1 MQNIINAFQDH
12 VIYDVVKSETQSNIA
27 SSEFKKLF
35 QHQSKTVSIKL
46 PQNVNPLSWLTDSLP
61 ESDSII
67 GAILITD
74 DFPEDDSIVYEE
86 AGILNGLVESKDRGI
101 LIVMNAQDLFIYPR
115 ACSTIQEYLDKGL
128 RTVFIH
134 EEQTM
139 H

>member
-1 MQNIINAFQDH
+1 VLHLSNWSIKKAIVLERKLIMQNVINAFQDH
-12 VIYDVVKSETQSNIA
+12 SQ
-27 SSEFKKLF
+27 
-35 QHQSKTVSIKL
+35 TVSIKL
-46 PQNVNPLSWLTDSLP
+46 PQNINPLSWLTDSLP

-74 DFPEDDSIVYEE
+74 DFPDDESIVYEE